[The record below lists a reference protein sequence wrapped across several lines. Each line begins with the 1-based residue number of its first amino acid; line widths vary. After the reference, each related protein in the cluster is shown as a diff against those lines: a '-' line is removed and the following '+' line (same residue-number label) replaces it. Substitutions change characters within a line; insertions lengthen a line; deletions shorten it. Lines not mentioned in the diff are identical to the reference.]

1 MIVMGK
7 KENQVIEAISKMRPI
22 SDVKGVSPALVDV
35 HSRLTKGRSQFE
47 DLVQGTMASAMSI
60 SNLYLQVEL
69 DVERLQHI
77 EGHMFDTVSSV
88 GEISEQTA
96 NVAKQVSEAHEIL
109 TTSITEI
116 SGNTIDC
123 LREIELSEERI
134 TNIQKLSMDAAEDSK
149 LMKKDMDELN
159 TVIEQMN
166 AVLDAINNISGQ
178 TNLLALN
185 ASIEAARAGE
195 AGAGFAVVADEIRK
209 LAEQTKALTTNMGE
223 YIGNVQEASKKSAES
238 VVTTVGALNQIN
250 DDLVAVVEGNIENRK
265 SLQNINESLTNI
277 AATSEEISGSMNE
290 VETYTSNLD
299 GKVDELDEM
308 ANELKEVTANLGQVI
323 EPFTAIEDKLMA
335 TNQEMGQMALDSF
348 YMPENKIF
356 TGALQGAIQA
366 HTNWLKTLE
375 DMVAE
380 NKLKPLQTR
389 HHRCGFGHFYYTVKP
404 QNPAVLPKWAALKDD
419 HRRFHE
425 YGKAAIEAIKTG
437 NQAVAKSNYDKAYE
451 LSKTLLADFQSI
463 INITEQLDKD
473 NIRVFEA

>member
-1 MIVMGK
+1 MGK
-7 KENQVIEAISKMRPI
+7 KDNQIIEAISKMRPI
-22 SDVKGVSPALVDV
+22 SDVKGANPALTNVYE
-35 HSRLTKGRSQFE
+35 RLVKGKGQFE
-47 DLVQGTMASAMSI
+47 GIIQGTMTSAMSI
-60 SNLYLQVEL
+60 SNLYLQVEMG
-69 DVERLQHI
+69 VQSLQSI
-77 EGHMFDTVSSV
+77 ENRMADTVGTV
-88 GEISEQTA
+88 ADISEQTA
-96 NVAKQVSEAHEIL
+96 NIAKQVSEAHEIL

-123 LREIELSEERI
+123 LREIEVSEERI
-134 TNIQKLSMDAAEDSK
+134 TNIQKLSKDAAEDSK
-149 LMKKDMDELN
+149 LMKKDMDELS

-265 SLQNINESLTNI
+265 SLQSINESLTNI

-290 VETYTSNLD
+290 VETYTGNLD
-299 GKVDELDEM
+299 EKANELNEM
-308 ANELKEVTANLGQVI
+308 ANELKSVTNDLGEVIA
-323 EPFTAIEDKLMA
+323 PFTGIEDKLMA
-335 TNQEMGQMALDSF
+335 TNQEIGAMALDTL
-348 YMPENKIF
+348 YMPENKVFIE
-356 TGALQGAIQA
+356 ALKGAIQA
-366 HTNWLKTLE
+366 HSKWLQSLE

-380 NKLKPLQTR
+380 NKVRPLQTR
-389 HHRCGFGHFYYTVKP
+389 HHRCGFGHFYYSVKP
-404 QNPAVLPKWAALKDD
+404 QNPLLVSKWEALKEE
-419 HRRFHE
+419 HKRFHN
-425 YGKAAIEAIKTG
+425 YGRIAITAIKEG
-437 NQAVAKSNYDKAYE
+437 KQSVARDNYDKAYE
-451 LSKTLLADFQSI
+451 LSKTLLAEFQAI
-463 INITEQLDKD
+463 VDIAEELDKQ

>member
-1 MIVMGK
+1 MGK
-7 KENQVIEAISKMRPI
+7 KDNQVIEAISKMRPI
-22 SDVKGVSPALVDV
+22 SDVKGASPALVNM
-35 HSRLTKGRSQFE
+35 HNRLTKGKGQFE
-47 DLVQGTMASAMSI
+47 GVVQGTMASAMSI

-69 DVERLQHI
+69 DVDRLQNI
-77 EGHMFDTVSSV
+77 TTYMFNTVNSV
-88 GEISEQTA
+88 DEISEQTA
-96 NVAKQVSEAHEIL
+96 NITKQVSEAHEIL

-116 SGNTIDC
+116 SSNTIDC

-134 TNIQKLSMDAAEDSK
+134 TGIQKLSIDAAEDSK

-223 YIGNVQEASKKSAES
+223 YIANVHEASQKSSES
-238 VVTTVGALNQIN
+238 VVTTVAALNQIN

-290 VETYTSNLD
+290 VETYTSD
-299 GKVDELDEM
+299 LDERVGELNEM
-308 ANELKEVTANLGQVI
+308 AGELKEVTGSLGEVI
-323 EPFTAIEDKLMA
+323 APFTAIEDKLMA
-335 TNQEMGQMALDSF
+335 TNKEMGEMALDTF
-348 YMPENKIF
+348 YMPENQVF
-356 TGALQGAIQA
+356 TNALKGAIQA
-366 HTNWLKTLE
+366 HSNWLKTLE
-375 DMVAE
+375 DMVAQ
-380 NKLKPLQTR
+380 NKLAPLQTR
-389 HHRCGFGHFYYTVKP
+389 HHRCGFGHFYYSVKP
-404 QNPAVLPKWAALKDD
+404 QNPAILPKWNALKDD
-419 HRRFHE
+419 HSKFHD
-425 YGKAAIEAIKTG
+425 YGKAAIAAIKAG
-437 NQAVAKSNYDKAYE
+437 NQRAAKDNYDRAYE
-451 LSKTLLADFQSI
+451 LSKTLLADFQTI
-463 INITEQLDKD
+463 INITEELDKS